1 MEEDGLAEGLAGGTA
16 VVTGAAG
23 GIGLGIARAAAD
35 AGMSLVIADIA
46 ADRLAAVEK
55 EFLDRGI
62 ETLAIVTNTADP
74 AAVDRLAHQ
83 AIERFGAPRL
93 LVNNAGVEMMGDI
106 WELPAEQWQRIMD
119 INVLG
124 PVHGVRAFVPAMIAA
139 RTPAYIANITS
150 IGGLGMSGG
159 QAPYIVSKHAL
170 LSFTECLFLELAEA
184 APHIKV
190 SAVLPGPVA
199 TRIFTDAVAL
209 TEQAHIAKAHDQMEA
224 VLAQGM
230 SGDDAGRAIVDQI
243 VEGRFWVSPHPEM
256 MEGAAQSRA
265 AYLAGLHTPAQR
277 VRPSYDSKK

>member
-1 MEEDGLAEGLAGGTA
+1 MAEGLAGGTA

-55 EFLDRGI
+55 EFTDRGV
-62 ETLAIVTNTADP
+62 ETLAVVTNTADP
-74 AAVDRLAHQ
+74 ASVDALAAK
-83 AIERFGAPRL
+83 AIDRFGAPRL

-106 WELPAEQWQRIMD
+106 WKLPAEQWQRIID

-139 RTPAYIANITS
+139 GTPSYVANITS

-209 TEQAHIAKAHDQMEA
+209 TDQSHIAKAHDHMKDM
-224 VLAQGM
+224 LANQGM
-230 SGDDAGRAIVDQI
+230 TGDEAGTLIIDQI
-243 VEGRFWVSPHPEM
+243 AEGRFWVSPHPEM
-256 MEGAAQSRA
+256 MAGAAQSRA
-265 AYLAGLHTPAQR
+265 TYLAGLHTPAQR
-277 VRPSYDSKK
+277 VRPSYHTEPK